1 MGAWLRRGAHAAQL
15 AFDRSD
21 LWPAGALA
29 WLAFA
34 GWIPLLLV
42 VARPDPDDLAF
53 VGVSIYSSSAFP
65 ANAIA
70 LGFAVVAAFAALCG
84 VAGMAEAALLRTA
97 TALAPARAPIA
108 RAPFTRASLTAF
120 AIVLIS
126 SLPATAA
133 LAALLMGVAAVAP
146 IEFQSPDIAIPILVR
161 IAAELW
167 PFLAIVLITLVVGQ
181 AFGGTALHRAHAA
194 AEAPLASVLAA
205 SWRDLVSRPLRRLGV
220 AAVGLLL
227 DASTLLLTTALLR
240 VLWAPIG
247 SGLDAGRLATPE
259 TILLLLGFVAIW
271 LALLLAS
278 GALHVG
284 VSAWWALELAHDG
297 RGSAAHASAAVSG
310 GSGQGSPAESDTGGA
325 H

>member
-1 MGAWLRRGAHAAQL
+1 MRAWLRSGAHAAQL
-15 AFDRSD
+15 ASDRSD
-21 LWPAGALA
+21 LWPSGALA
-29 WLAFA
+29 WLAYA

-53 VGVSIYSSSAFP
+53 IGVSIYSSSAFP

-70 LGFAVVAAFAALCG
+70 LGIAAVAAFGALCG
-84 VAGMAEAALLRTA
+84 VAGTAEAALLSTA
-97 TALAPARAPIA
+97 TASASTPARAPF
-108 RAPFTRASLTAF
+108 PRASLTAF
-120 AIVLIS
+120 AIVVVS

-146 IEFQSPDIAIPILVR
+146 IEFQSPDIATPILVR
-161 IAAELW
+161 IAGELW
-167 PFLAIVLITLVVGQ
+167 PFLAVALVALVVGQ
-181 AFGGTALHRAHAA
+181 AFGGIALHRAQAA
-194 AEAPLASVLAA
+194 AEAPLTSVLAA
-205 SWRDLVSRPLRRLGV
+205 SWRDLASRPLRRLGV

-227 DASTLLLTTALLR
+227 DAATLLLTSALLR

-247 SGLDAGRLATPE
+247 SGLDAGRLASPE

-271 LALLLAS
+271 LALLLVS

-284 VSAWWALELAHDG
+284 VSAWWALELATDG
-297 RGSAAHASAAVSG
+297 RGSAARASAAVSG
-310 GSGQGSPAESDTGGA
+310 GAGQGSPAESDTGGA